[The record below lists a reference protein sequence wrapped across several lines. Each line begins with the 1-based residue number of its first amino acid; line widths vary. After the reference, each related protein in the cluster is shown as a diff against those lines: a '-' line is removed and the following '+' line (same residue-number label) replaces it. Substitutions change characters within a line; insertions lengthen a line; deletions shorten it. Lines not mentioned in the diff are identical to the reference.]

1 MPSSGETRPSAPY
14 ERHSDLFQALL
25 MWQAFYA
32 GSLAFIKSSICIT
45 LMRITQQRM
54 YLNILRGL
62 IILSAAL
69 STVGLIIIVNQ
80 CHPLTRYWDKRVPG
94 TCWPPIIATVL
105 SYIASAS
112 NVVTDLTVAVIPIF
126 LLRQIQMRSRLKLY
140 VRLILGLGILY
151 VPDLYL
157 PNNLFRPN
165 RQYNTR

>member
-1 MPSSGETRPSAPY
+1 M
-14 ERHSDLFQALL
+14 HSDLFQALL

-151 VPDLYL
+151 VP
-157 PNNLFRPN
+157 
-165 RQYNTR
+165 